1 MNDVK
6 NPENA
11 IIFIHMFPFIF
22 GDDII
27 NDEPTTNAASTKL
40 NDNLVAKSLIVVS
53 NFENLTS
60 SI

>member
-27 NDEPTTNAASTKL
+27 NDDRMTKT
-40 NDNLVAKSLIVVS
+40 
-53 NFENLTS
+53 LTEWEFLLS
-60 SI
+60 Y